1 MTSEM
6 HYGFCLHVIN
16 VMKSLQYAK
25 LGLFSANSC
34 QEKPIKAYILVLQ
47 SLYKADIL
55 ISKAYFM

>member
-1 MTSEM
+1 
-6 HYGFCLHVIN
+6 
-16 VMKSLQYAK
+16 MKSLQYAK
-25 LGLFSANSC
+25 LGLFSANLC